1 MNIAEILT
9 KTSERLPNKMAFYF
23 DDRGTTYQALQDGS
37 ESLALGLKKLGVQ
50 KGDRVGVFSPSS
62 LEFVISW
69 FAASLLPSLR
79 TNPFKKFN
87 RHRP

>member
-37 ESLALGLKKLGVQ
+37 ESLALRLNGGYHGGHGQPGLRGSKTGL
-50 KGDRVGVFSPSS
+50 RRPPSS
-62 LEFVISW
+62 
-69 FAASLLPSLR
+69 
-79 TNPFKKFN
+79 
-87 RHRP
+87 RPGIENIR